1 MKFDMKIFLLM
12 LVIFSCCKLDAVS
25 EPFNR
30 ELLPELH
37 SPSNAGTEY
46 VISFLPI
53 YYDIFESYNKVLVY
67 FSASVN
73 TNVRFRIPI
82 FKIDTVINIQ
92 ANTVGEYSITPKYII
107 PYNKIPFT
115 YTGKDRLIEGKSLI
129 ITSDSPII
137 CYAMVRFKTYSE
149 GYLALPVSSLS
160 SEYNISTY
168 NDYSKTEN
176 NFAPSTAVITGVYDN
191 SKVTF
196 LLGGNSTSKVKLEN
210 GDSLISNYSVTRFLN
225 RGDVWVLHGS
235 GINNDLTGSTIRST
249 KPVAVFTG
257 NSCTQVPVDI
267 GPCEHLIEQEL
278 PTFSYSKR
286 YYVTPVYGRQT
297 GSMIKVSAL
306 NNDSEIKV
314 NGISKGLIKTPNGV
328 EGDGFLSFRVN
339 TDNKPAVISS
349 EKRINVIQ
357 YNTGNESDTDKGIPF
372 KMQVLSSDNFS
383 KIITFNTPSTKKSE
397 YFTKNYINII
407 FKPVEGSNIPE
418 DMLLIEFKDGIQI
431 SKTVKELAKSVP
443 VQFPEAESDGSY
455 YYCVTLSLPATGKYI
470 LKSDSSVGALIYGFN
485 TIDSYGFPAYIYLKN
500 NDKSYDYEQP
510 SLSINS
516 PKYGTFTGTITD
528 EPSELNDIKSNLAM
542 IHLIGDS
549 SYNYDFIYDSFI
561 PGIDSKITFELKPVN
576 IMENAQAYLRIVDYA
591 GNDTIIRFY
600 YSNLPQKPVI
610 KLQSFAGAVYCPGQ
624 ESFIEFDVSNGDFQ
638 GGNIF
643 QVKLGK
649 KEHDKPIYPILIGE
663 IEGTLAKKIHF
674 TVPASMVADNDY
686 YLYVESK
693 IPAVRSDTTADFK
706 ILYLPDVKLNG
717 IQNVCTGIIYNYSIQ
732 YSDLVAKWTVENG
745 EIIGPDDQPA
755 VNVKWSNVGTGKLK
769 LEYTSNDNCSSSR
782 EINLSI
788 GEDFSNH
795 IEGAASG
802 CRNEEV
808 KYNSFL
814 NEGIFQWFA
823 DGGKITGKSDEKSV
837 RIKWDAAGEGKVRLI
852 YTNSSGFTKEFVSLV
867 NIIELPS
874 KPVITRSLTILSS
887 SADTGNQWFIND
899 GLIPD
904 ANGKS
909 YDADGIEGKYTVQV
923 TEGDCKSEF
932 SEIYNYS
939 KTDINLLTS
948 NKLFNIYPNP
958 VLDEIN
964 IEVNF
969 ESTQNLIL
977 SIFDNNMREVDM
989 MTYSSDFGPGKSIV
1003 YTTEKL
1009 SSGIYYLRL
1018 SAGSDSYH
1026 YKLIIIK

>member
-1 MKFDMKIFLLM
+1 MKFDMRNLFLI
-12 LVIFSCCKLDAVS
+12 LVIFSYCILDAVS

-30 ELLPELH
+30 DLLPELY

-53 YYDIFESYNKVLVY
+53 YYDLHDPFNKVLIY

-73 TNVRFRIPI
+73 TKVRFRIPI
-82 FKIDTVINIQ
+82 YKIDTVISIQ
-92 ANTVGEYSITPKYII
+92 ANTVGEYSIIPKFII

-115 YTGKDRLIEGKSLI
+115 YTGKERLIEGKSLI
-129 ITSDSPII
+129 ITSESPII

-168 NDYSKTEN
+168 NDYSKVEN

-196 LLGGNSTSKVKLEN
+196 LLGGNSTTRVKLEN

-286 YYVTPVYGRQT
+286 YYVAPVYGRKT
-297 GSMIKVSAL
+297 GSMVKVSAL
-306 NNDSEIKV
+306 NNDTEIKV

-349 EKRINVIQ
+349 DKRINVVQ

-383 KIITFNTPSTKKSE
+383 KIITFNTPSTKQSE
-397 YFTKNYINII
+397 YFTQNYINII
-407 FKPVEGSNIPE
+407 FKPDEGSSIPE
-418 DMLLIEFKDGIQI
+418 DIMLIEIKDGIHI
-431 SKTVKELAKSVP
+431 SKTVKELAKSEP

-455 YYCVTLSLPATGKYI
+455 YYCATLSLPATGKYI
-470 LKSDSSVGALIYGFN
+470 LKSDSPVGALIYGFN
-485 TIDSYGFPAYIYLKN
+485 SIDSYGFPAYIHLKN
-500 NDKSYDYEQP
+500 NNKSSDNERP

-528 EPSELNDIKSNLAM
+528 EPSESKDIKSNLAM

-561 PGIDSKITFELKPVN
+561 PGIDSKITFELKPTN
-576 IMENAQAYLRIVDYA
+576 ILESAQAYLRIVDYA

-624 ESFIEFDVSNGDFQ
+624 EYFIEFDVTNGDFQ

-649 KEHDKPIYPILIGE
+649 KNHDKPIYPILIGE
-663 IEGTLAKKIHF
+663 IEGTLTRKIHF
-674 TVPASMVADNDY
+674 TVPASMIAANDY
-686 YLYVESK
+686 YLYIESK
-693 IPAVRSDTTADFK
+693 IPVVRSDTTADFK
-706 ILYLPDVKLNG
+706 ILYLPDVILNG
-717 IQNVCTGIIYNYSIQ
+717 IQNVCTGNVYKYSIQ
-732 YSDLVAKWTVENG
+732 SSDLVTKWTVENG
-745 EIIGPDDQPA
+745 EIIGPDNEPV
-755 VNVKWSNVGTGKLK
+755 VNIKWSAIGAGKLK
-769 LEYTSNDNCSSSR
+769 LEYSSVDNCSSSR
-782 EINLSI
+782 EINISI
-788 GEDFSNH
+788 GEDFTNH
-795 IEGAASG
+795 IEGAASA

-808 KYNSFL
+808 NFNSFL
-814 NEGIFQWFA
+814 QEGIFQWYA
-823 DGGKITGKSDEKSV
+823 DGGSITGNANEKSV
-837 RIKWDAAGEGKVRLI
+837 NIKWDAAGEGKVRLI
-852 YTNSSGFTKEFVSLV
+852 YTNSSGFTKEFVSIV
-867 NIIELPS
+867 NIIELPA
-874 KPVITRSLTILSS
+874 KPDITRSLTILTS
-887 SADTGNQWFIND
+887 SADAGNQWFIN
-899 GLIPD
+899 GVLIQN
-904 ANGKS
+904 ATSKN
-909 YDADGIEGKYTVQV
+909 YDADGIEGFYTVQV
-923 TEGDCKSEF
+923 TEGDCRSDF
-932 SEIYNYS
+932 SDVYNYS
-939 KTDINLLTS
+939 KTDVNLMAS
-948 NKLFNIYPNP
+948 NNLFNIYPNP
-958 VLDEIN
+958 VHDEIN

-969 ESTQNLIL
+969 ESNHNLIL
-977 SIFDNNMREVDM
+977 SIFDINMREVDL

-1018 SAGSDSYH
+1018 STGSDSYH